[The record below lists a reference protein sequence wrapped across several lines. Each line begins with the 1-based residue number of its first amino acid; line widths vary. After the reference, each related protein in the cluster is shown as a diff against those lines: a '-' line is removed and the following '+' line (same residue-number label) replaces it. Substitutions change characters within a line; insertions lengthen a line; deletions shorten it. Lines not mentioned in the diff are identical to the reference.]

1 MKFCAE
7 FYHKNTAFKSYL
19 YQTGK
24 IEVINSM
31 TDRQFERRITLIQR
45 GDKQGLK
52 EIYDEYGRMIYQCAL
67 QVLHNTHDAEDI
79 TSEFF
84 LKLWNIA
91 DTYCFGGK
99 HKRWLVTIARNMSLD
114 LLKKQS
120 RELLTPFD
128 GEEEAEPADSV
139 SAEDTAAGNITV
151 EAALEKLDSGERE
164 IVNMKI
170 IADMTFRDIAA
181 VLGKPLGTVTWK
193 YRNAIGKLKKFIGEV
208 DPS

>member
-1 MKFCAE
+1 
-7 FYHKNTAFKSYL
+7 
-19 YQTGK
+19 
-24 IEVINSM
+24 M
-31 TDRQFERRITLIQR
+31 TDRQFERRITLIQQ
-45 GDKQGLK
+45 GDKQGLR
-52 EIYDEYGRMIYQCAL
+52 EIYDEYGKMIYQCAL

-84 LKLWNIA
+84 LKLWKIA

-99 HKRWLVTIARNMSLD
+99 HKRWLVTIAR
-114 LLKKQS
+114 
-120 RELLTPFD
+120 LTPFD
-128 GEEEAEPADSV
+128 GGEDTAAGPADSV
-139 SAEDTAAGNITV
+139 SAEDTAEGNITV

-193 YRNAIGKLKKFIGEV
+193 YRTRKMRRKIPPIWTPSGKRSRATLSRNPKA
-208 DPS
+208 PSPQSLCPKR